1 MIIIKIYYIIFM
13 IKMYSVKYI
22 NSDYGFLFYISL
34 TKIFYLANIS
44 NNDLIIFNSISY
56 TKEFIN
62 IYVFKSINKWEIIQL
77 FNNQK

>member
-1 MIIIKIYYIIFM
+1 M

-22 NSDYGFLFYISL
+22 NSDYGFLCQNSL

>member
-1 MIIIKIYYIIFM
+1 M

-22 NSDYGFLFYISL
+22 NSDYGFLCQNSL
-34 TKIFYLANIS
+34 TKLFYLVNIS

-62 IYVFKSINKWEIIQL
+62 ICADKSINKWEIIQL